1 MPRFNLLPHTIV
13 GGELAAKGANCVYAE
28 DVDGDGD
35 MDVLSASYRD
45 DKIAWYENDGSE
57 NFTALTITT
66 STDGANSVYAE
77 DVDGDGDMD
86 VLSASSG
93 DNKIAWY
100 ENDGNANFSSHTITT
115 NAVLASSV
123 YAEDLDGD
131 RFHMG
136 R

>member
-1 MPRFNLLPHTIV
+1 
-13 GGELAAKGANCVYAE
+13 
-28 DVDGDGD
+28 
-35 MDVLSASYRD
+35 
-45 DKIAWYENDGSE
+45 
-57 NFTALTITT
+57 
-66 STDGANSVYAE
+66 
-77 DVDGDGDMD
+77 VDGDGDMD